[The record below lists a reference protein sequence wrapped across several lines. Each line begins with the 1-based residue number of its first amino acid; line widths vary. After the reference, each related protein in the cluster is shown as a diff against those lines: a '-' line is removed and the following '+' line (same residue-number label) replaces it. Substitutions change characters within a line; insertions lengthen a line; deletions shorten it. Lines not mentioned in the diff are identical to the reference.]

1 MSVILPAPPSAN
13 AMYKIVSRKLVK
25 THRYVLWCNSVGYL
39 MRARFRQMPHK
50 TPLRVELR
58 AAVSHHGAIMDNLIK
73 PTLDALQACGVIH
86 DDRWVDSIIMN
97 RVMGSGRLADGD
109 IELFV
114 GLLNNA

>member
-13 AMYKIVSRKLVK
+13 AMYIIVNGKRVK
-25 THRYVLWCNSVGYL
+25 SKRYVYWRSSVGYL
-39 MRARFRQMPHK
+39 LLARFRQMPHK

-58 AAVSHHGAIMDNLIK
+58 AAVSRRRDIDNLIK

-86 DDRWVDSIIMN
+86 DDRWVDSIIMS
-97 RVMGSGRLADGD
+97 RVTGSGRLADGD

>member
-13 AMYKIVSRKLVK
+13 AMYKIVNRKRVK
-25 THRYVLWCNSVGYL
+25 TKRYARWKVSVGYL
-39 MRARFRQMPHK
+39 LLARFRQMPHK

-58 AAVSHHGAIMDNLIK
+58 AAVSHHRDLDNLIK

-86 DDRWVDSIIMN
+86 DDRWVDSIVMN
-97 RVMGSGRLADGD
+97 RVTGSGRLADGD

-114 GLLNNA
+114 GLLN

>member
-13 AMYKIVSRKLVK
+13 QMYKIVNRKRVK
-25 THRYVLWCNSVGYL
+25 TKRYARWCKVSVGYL
-39 MRARFRQMPHK
+39 MLSPLPTDAAQDAPARR
-50 TPLRVELR
+50 TAGRCLASRRDL
-58 AAVSHHGAIMDNLIK
+58 DNLIK

-97 RVMGSGRLADGD
+97 RVTGSGRLADGD

-114 GLLNNA
+114 GLLN